1 MFRDLARLRRLA
13 NAEEG
18 AGNENEICFQQSR
31 LGLAI
36 AFISL
41 HLPSFSSSRSSH
53 ALPCTPRPCA
63 AGHAPPHACR
73 VRPRGRSTQPAD
85 ARPRGSS
92 TRPAALACTLQPLAA
107 DDAHPYAVGPNLLQ
121 QNTILPCGTS
131 IKRSPR
137 RFEHEILAL
146 LIEVWRTM
154 SSPRPS
160 TSSKQLHHFC
170 LLLLVPSSP
179 VSAAMFE
186 LMPDGQLIPA
196 ASERLQRL
204 AWPLPWQA
212 GPRGTGPL

>member
-1 MFRDLARLRRLA
+1 MVARL
-13 NAEEG
+13 
-18 AGNENEICFQQSR
+18 AGNENEVRFQQCR

-36 AFISL
+36 TFISLHLPSLFYLL

-53 ALPCTPRPCA
+53 ALPCTPRPGA
-63 AGHAPPHACR
+63 AGHAPPHAYR
-73 VRPRGRSTQPAD
+73 VRPRGSSTQPAD

-137 RFEHEILAL
+137 RYEHEILAL

-170 LLLLVPSSP
+170 LMQFCFYFEAVPSPPPCLS
-179 VSAAMFE
+179 
-186 LMPDGQLIPA
+186 
-196 ASERLQRL
+196 
-204 AWPLPWQA
+204 
-212 GPRGTGPL
+212 

>member
-1 MFRDLARLRRLA
+1 MFRDLARLRHLA

-53 ALPCTPRPCA
+53 ALPCTLRPCA

-73 VRPRGRSTQPAD
+73 VRPRGSSTQPAD